1 MVIWNHANFIVH
13 SRSSH
18 RALSLFFAPI
28 VLFRDPTLCLF
39 ECNAKLVPNL
49 IQTRKHSELISNRFK
64 PVWTSTNRSDSLLS
78 SRTESKSFIFI
89 PIPIPSI
96 FINDFYKY
104 FTFIGDSRTVIG
116 QSLTCSWS
124 PGLHENAYFSA
135 GFLNPKILF
144 INFNQKK
151 WLTAV
156 RKNCTAVS
164 LDRIC
169 LMDIYLLQ

>member
-1 MVIWNHANFIVH
+1 M
-13 SRSSH
+13 
-18 RALSLFFAPI
+18 
-28 VLFRDPTLCLF
+28 
-39 ECNAKLVPNL
+39 
-49 IQTRKHSELISNRFK
+49 
-64 PVWTSTNRSDSLLS
+64 
-78 SRTESKSFIFI
+78 
-89 PIPIPSI
+89 I
-96 FINDFYKY
+96 FINILPSSGIPGRVFDQYLA
-104 FTFIGDSRTVIG
+104 GPR
-116 QSLTCSWS
+116 S